1 MKNIDLIETKEAI
14 TALHLLDNITIIR
27 NKYDEI
33 AKVTGENFNI
43 FSVLHLESDEVRL
56 HSRLL
61 GELLN
66 PKGTHNQNE
75 LFLKLF
81 VANIGLET
89 KYSTEQLKNATVYI
103 EKNIGLIPD
112 DYSVGGRID
121 LVIKFPNNDEI
132 VIENKIW
139 AGDQFN
145 QLGRYYEEY
154 PKSHIVY
161 LTPFG
166 NKPSIGSLGKLP
178 LDNVICISYQLEIL
192 NWLELCQKEVYKQP
206 LIREIFSHYINVIN
220 KLTNKTNFHQM
231 NDDISKLII
240 KDITY
245 FKSANDLVNSFN
257 TINQKI
263 CSDAQVILKDK
274 FFKKYGEQFRIGSDE
289 GFESNILF
297 FTYNEYFFKLRLAE
311 EFGISIWL
319 TPGKENNKFGVA
331 NDEGIVHFKKYF
343 KTLKNNYSSYNENQN
358 YTAWIVSENDFLHWD
373 IEKRFE
379 LTKPEFVEDITNKI
393 LQEIEFFVNTF
404 KEETIKDGLNLA
416 FNF

>member
-1 MKNIDLIETKEAI
+1 MNEQ

-66 PKGTHNQNE
+66 PKGSHNQNE

-81 VANIGLET
+81 IAIIGLET
-89 KYSTEQLKNATVYI
+89 KYSDEQLKNAIVYI

-112 DYSVGGRID
+112 DYSIGGRID

-139 AGDQFN
+139 AVDQFN

-166 NKPSIGSLGKLP
+166 NEPSAGSLGKL
-178 LDNVICISYQLEIL
+178 LLENVICISYQSEIL
-192 NWLELCQKEVYKQP
+192 NWLELCQKEVHKQP
-206 LIREIFSHYINVIN
+206 LIREIFSHYIHVIN

-245 FKSANDLVNSFN
+245 FKSANNLVNTFEIVN
-257 TINQKI
+257 KKI
-263 CSDAQVILKDK
+263 CTDAIVVLKNK
-274 FFKKYGEQFRIGSDE
+274 FYKKYGEQFKVGNNEGSE
-289 GFESNILF
+289 NNLLF
-297 FTYNEYFFKLRLAE
+297 FTHKEYFFKLRLAE

-319 TPGKENNKFGVA
+319 TPGKENNKFGIA
-331 NDEGIVHFKKYF
+331 DDEAIVHFKKYF
-343 KTLKNNYSSYNENQN
+343 EPLKNNYSSYGKNQN
-358 YTAWIVSENDFLHWD
+358 YTAWIVSKNDFLHWD
-373 IEKRFE
+373 IEKKFE
-379 LTKPEFVEDITNKI
+379 LTKPDFVEEITDKI
-393 LQEIEFFVNTF
+393 IQEIEIFVNTF
-404 KEETIKDGLNLA
+404 KEETIKDGLILS